1 MRVYL
6 LFLVLSSEAE
16 SIGQDMEDMN
26 FDLQQTRA
34 SSAVLSLWLKE
45 RVYSSPALQYPYRS
59 WMDLQSR
66 VALLRRQPYEASRR
80 MLNMWRHLGTEGIGE
95 KRIARLLQII
105 RENCYSDGRLLSAS
119 ENRLRLE
126 FTRSARA
133 RQQRKLYGSVP
144 PEHRVRL
151 RFPNDD
157 DPERQGDLIVL
168 KPYDE
173 ATGERGVLMLMYS
186 EAVLAMVAMYDLG
199 ALASRYMFV
208 LEPSS
213 WGYQD
218 VRFLFYLGSDLDVL
232 IQSPRR
238 ADFEFVE
245 CLQTNLVPTAVGA
258 GEWVD
263 PDVFRPREPGQ
274 EAKYDVAMVSAW
286 DPLKRHEVFFRAAA
300 RRKQNGERTLRFAL
314 IGYQMGWT
322 REPIEKLLRQ
332 YGLERDCEIYEMIP
346 HAQVARIVADSKVS
360 LLLSQREGANRGIY
374 ESMFCGTPII
384 VYRQQCGVN
393 LDHVNRRTGLL
404 ADDGELGAAIDY
416 ALEHPAEFDPRQWAL
431 EHAGYR
437 NATQTINAALRQMS
451 ERRGL
456 AWTKDIVAKKS
467 APELRYA
474 EAGLYRQ
481 FAAEYESLRDFLLPL
496 D

>member
-1 MRVYL
+1 
-6 LFLVLSSEAE
+6 
-16 SIGQDMEDMN
+16 
-26 FDLQQTRA
+26 
-34 SSAVLSLWLKE
+34 
-45 RVYSSPALQYPYRS
+45 
-59 WMDLQSR
+59 MDIQSR
-66 VALLRRQPYEASRR
+66 VALLRQQPYEASRR
-80 MLNMWRHLGTEGIGE
+80 MLHMWRHLGTEGIGV
-95 KRIARLLQII
+95 KRIARLLRII
-105 RENCYSDGRLLSAS
+105 RENCYSEGRLLSAS
-119 ENRLRLE
+119 ENHLRLE
-126 FTRSARA
+126 FIRSARA
-133 RQQRKLYGSVP
+133 QELRKLYGSFP

-245 CLQTNLVPTAVGA
+245 SLQANLVPVAVGA

-263 PDVFRPREPGQ
+263 GGIFRPREPGQ
-274 EAKYDVAMVSAW
+274 EAKYDVVMVSAW

-300 RRKQNGERTLRFAL
+300 RRKQNGERKLRFAL
-314 IGYQMGWT
+314 VGYQMGWT

-332 YGLERDCEIYEMIP
+332 YDLERDCDIYEMIP
-346 HAQVARIVADSKVS
+346 HAQVSRIVADSKVS
-360 LLLSQREGANRGIY
+360 LLLSHREGANRAIY

-384 VYRQQCGVN
+384 VYRHQCGVN
-393 LDHVNRRTGLL
+393 LDHVNLRTGLL
-404 ADDGELGAAIDY
+404 ADDDELDAAICY
-416 ALEHPAEFDPRQWAL
+416 ALEHHEEFDPRQWAL
-431 EHAGYR
+431 ENAGYG

-474 EAGLYRQ
+474 QPGAYKI
-481 FAAEYESLRDFLLPL
+481 FAEEYERLKNYLLPVS
-496 D
+496 

>member
-1 MRVYL
+1 
-6 LFLVLSSEAE
+6 
-16 SIGQDMEDMN
+16 MN
-26 FDLQQTRA
+26 FDLHNTKA
-34 SSAVLSLWLKE
+34 SSAALTLWLKE
-45 RVYSSPALQYPYRS
+45 RVYSSPALQFPYRS

-66 VALLRRQPYEASRR
+66 VARLRQQPYEASRH
-80 MLNMWRHLGTEGIGE
+80 LLHVWRHLGTEGVGE
-95 KRIARLLQII
+95 KRIARLRQVI
-105 RENCYSDGRLLSAS
+105 RENCYREGRLLAAA
-119 ENRLRLE
+119 ENRLRLD
-126 FTRSARA
+126 FVRSARA
-133 RQQRKLYGSVP
+133 AELRKLYGAFP

-186 EAVLAMVAMYDLG
+186 EAVLSLAAMYDLG
-199 ALASRYMFV
+199 AMASRYMFV

-238 ADFEFVE
+238 ADFDFVE
-245 CLQTNLVPTAVGA
+245 SLRTNLVPVAVGA

-263 PDVFRPREPGQ
+263 GSVFRPRAPGA
-274 EAKYDVAMVSAW
+274 EADYDVVMVSAW
-286 DPLKRHEVFFRAAA
+286 DPLKRHELFFRAAA
-300 RRKQNGERTLRFAL
+300 LRKQRGERALRFAL

-332 YGLERDCEIYEMIP
+332 YDLERDCDVYEMIP
-346 HAQVARIVADSKVS
+346 HAQVARIVAASRMS
-360 LLLSQREGANRGIY
+360 LLLSHREGANRAIY
-374 ESMFCGTPII
+374 ESMFCNTPII
-384 VYRQQCGVN
+384 VYRHQCGVN
-393 LDHVNRRTGLL
+393 LDHVNARTGLL
-404 ADDGELGAAIDY
+404 ADDDELGEAISHV
-416 ALEHPAEFDPRQWAL
+416 LEHPEEFGPRQWAL
-431 EHAGYR
+431 ENAGYS

-451 ERRGL
+451 ARRGL
-456 AWTKDIVAKKS
+456 AWTRDIVAKKS

-474 EAGLYRQ
+474 EAGRYQ
-481 FAAEYESLRDFLLPL
+481 EFAAEYESLEKYLLPL
-496 D
+496 DLNLP

>member
-1 MRVYL
+1 MMSFDQAR
-6 LFLVLSSEAE
+6 SPRAE
-16 SIGQDMEDMN
+16 MSQ
-26 FDLQQTRA
+26 
-34 SSAVLSLWLKE
+34 WLKD
-45 RVYSSPALQYPYRS
+45 RFYTSAALQYPYTS
-59 WMDLQSR
+59 WMDIQSR
-66 VALLRRQPYEASRR
+66 VALLRQQPYEASRR
-80 MLNMWRHLGTEGIGE
+80 MLHMWRHLGTEGIGE

-105 RENCYSDGRLLSAS
+105 RENCYSEGRLLSAS

-126 FTRSARA
+126 FIRSAGA
-133 RQQRKLYGSVP
+133 QELRKLYGSFP

-173 ATGERGVLMLMYS
+173 ATGERGVLLLMYS

-245 CLQTNLVPTAVGA
+245 SLQTNLVPVAVGA

-263 PDVFRPREPGQ
+263 GGVFRPREPGQ
-274 EAKYDVAMVSAW
+274 ETEYDVVMVSAW

-332 YGLERDCEIYEMIP
+332 YDLERDCDLYEMIP

-360 LLLSQREGANRGIY
+360 LLLSHREGANRAIY

-384 VYRQQCGVN
+384 VYRHQCGVN
-393 LDHVNRRTGLL
+393 LEHVNVRTGLL
-404 ADDGELGAAIDY
+404 ADTDELGAAIGY
-416 ALEHPAEFDPRQWAL
+416 VLEHHEEFDPRQWAL
-431 EHAGYR
+431 ENAGYG

-451 ERRGL
+451 QRRGL

-474 EAGLYRQ
+474 QPGVYRI
-481 FAAEYESLRDFLLPL
+481 FAEEYERLKDYLLPVS
-496 D
+496 

>member
-1 MRVYL
+1 
-6 LFLVLSSEAE
+6 
-16 SIGQDMEDMN
+16 
-26 FDLQQTRA
+26 
-34 SSAVLSLWLKE
+34 
-45 RVYSSPALQYPYRS
+45 
-59 WMDLQSR
+59 
-66 VALLRRQPYEASRR
+66 
-80 MLNMWRHLGTEGIGE
+80 MWRHLGTEGIGV
-95 KRIARLLQII
+95 KRIARLLRII
-105 RENCYSDGRLLSAS
+105 RENCYSEGRLLSAS
-119 ENRLRLE
+119 ENHLRLE
-126 FTRSARA
+126 FIRSARA
-133 RQQRKLYGSVP
+133 QELRKLYGSFP

-245 CLQTNLVPTAVGA
+245 SLQANLVPVAVGA

-263 PDVFRPREPGQ
+263 GGIFRPREPGQ
-274 EAKYDVAMVSAW
+274 EAKYDVVMVSAW

-300 RRKQNGERTLRFAL
+300 RRKQNGERKLRFAL
-314 IGYQMGWT
+314 VGYQMGWT

-332 YGLERDCEIYEMIP
+332 YDLERDCDIYEMIP
-346 HAQVARIVADSKVS
+346 HAQVSRIVADSKVS
-360 LLLSQREGANRGIY
+360 LLLSHREGANRAIY

-384 VYRQQCGVN
+384 VYRHQCGVN
-393 LDHVNRRTGLL
+393 LDHVNLRTGLL
-404 ADDGELGAAIDY
+404 ADTDELDAAIDY
-416 ALEHPAEFDPRQWAL
+416 ALEHHEEFDPRQWAL
-431 EHAGYR
+431 ENAGYG

-474 EAGLYRQ
+474 QPGAYKI
-481 FAAEYESLRDFLLPL
+481 FAEEYERLKNYLLPVS
-496 D
+496 

>member
-1 MRVYL
+1 M
-6 LFLVLSSEAE
+6 S
-16 SIGQDMEDMN
+16 
-26 FDLQQTRA
+26 FDQA
-34 SSAVLSLWLKE
+34 SSPRAEMSQWLKD
-45 RVYSSPALQYPYRS
+45 RFYTSAVLQYPYTS

-66 VALLRRQPYEASRR
+66 VALLRQQPYEASRR
-80 MLNMWRHLGTEGIGE
+80 MLHMWRHLGTEGIGE

-105 RENCYSDGRLLSAS
+105 RENCYSNGRLLPAA

-126 FTRSARA
+126 FIRSAQA
-133 RQQRKLYGSVP
+133 QELRKLYGSFP

-168 KPYDE
+168 KAYDE
-173 ATGERGVLMLMYS
+173 STGERGVLMLMYS
-186 EAVLAMVAMYDLG
+186 EAMRAMVAMYDLG

-238 ADFEFVE
+238 ADFKFVE
-245 CLQTNLVPTAVGA
+245 SLQTNLAAVAVGA

-263 PDVFRPREPGQ
+263 PDVFRPREPGN
-274 EAKYDVAMVSAW
+274 EAKYDVVMVSAW
-286 DPLKRHEVFFRAAA
+286 DPLKRHEVFFQAAA
-300 RRKQNGERTLRFAL
+300 QRKRKGERALRFAL

-322 REPIEKLLRQ
+322 REPVEKLLRQ
-332 YGLERDCEIYEMIP
+332 YDLERDCDIYEMIP
-346 HAQVARIVADSKVS
+346 HAQVARIIADSNVS
-360 LLLSQREGANRGIY
+360 LLLSHREGANRAIY
-374 ESMFCGTPII
+374 ESMFCGTPIV
-384 VYRQQCGVN
+384 VYRHQCGIN
-393 LDHVNRRTGLL
+393 LDHVNDCTGLL
-404 ADDGELGAAIDY
+404 ADDDELGAAIDY
-416 ALEHPAEFDPRQWAL
+416 VLDHREAFDPRQWAL
-431 EHAGYR
+431 ENAGYR

-474 EAGLYRQ
+474 QPGAYKI
-481 FAAEYESLRDFLLPL
+481 FAEEYERLKEYLLPV

>member
-1 MRVYL
+1 MGL
-6 LFLVLSSEAE
+6 
-16 SIGQDMEDMN
+16 N
-26 FDLQQTRA
+26 LQHPKA
-34 SSAVLSLWLKE
+34 SPAALSLWLKE
-45 RVYSSPALQYPYRS
+45 RVYSSQALQFPYRS

-66 VALLRRQPYEASRR
+66 VALLRQQPYEASRR
-80 MLNMWRHLGTEGIGE
+80 MLHMWRHLGTSGIGE
-95 KRIARLLQII
+95 KRVARLRQII
-105 RENCYSDGRLLSAS
+105 RENCYDDGGGRLLPAA
-119 ENRLRLE
+119 ENRLRLD
-126 FTRSARA
+126 FVRSARA
-133 RQQRKLYGSVP
+133 RELRKLYGAFP

-168 KPYDE
+168 KSYDE
-173 ATGERGVLMLMYS
+173 TTGERGVLMLMYS
-186 EAVLAMVAMYDLG
+186 EAVLAMVAMYDLA
-199 ALASRYMFV
+199 ALAARYMFV

-245 CLQTNLVPTAVGA
+245 SLQTNLVPVAVGA

-263 PDVFRPREPGQ
+263 PSVFQPRAPET
-274 EAKYDVAMVSAW
+274 EAEYDVVMVSAW
-286 DPLKRHEVFFRAAA
+286 DPLKRHELFFRTAAQ
-300 RRKQNGERTLRFAL
+300 RKQNGQRALRFAL

-322 REPIEKLLRQ
+322 RAPVERLLRQ
-332 YGLERDCEIYEMIP
+332 YGLERDCDVYEMIP
-346 HAQVARIVADSKVS
+346 HAEVARIVAASRVS
-360 LLLSQREGANRGIY
+360 LLLSHREGANRGIY
-374 ESMFCGTPII
+374 ESMFCDTPII
-384 VYRQQCGVN
+384 VYRHQCGVN
-393 LDHVNRRTGLL
+393 LDHVNARTGLL
-404 ADDGELGAAIDY
+404 ADDDELGHAISY
-416 ALEHPAEFDPRQWAL
+416 VLEHREEFDPRQWAL
-431 EHAGYR
+431 ENAGYR

-474 EAGLYRQ
+474 DAGRYRE
-481 FAAEYESLRDFLLPL
+481 FAAEYESLQQYLLPL

>member
-1 MRVYL
+1 MSFDQAR
-6 LFLVLSSEAE
+6 FQRAE
-16 SIGQDMEDMN
+16 MSQ
-26 FDLQQTRA
+26 
-34 SSAVLSLWLKE
+34 WLKD
-45 RVYSSPALQYPYRS
+45 RFYTSLALQYPYTS
-59 WMDLQSR
+59 WMDIQSR
-66 VALLRRQPYEASRR
+66 LALLRQQPSEASRR
-80 MLNMWRHLGTEGIGE
+80 MLHMWRHLGPEGIGE

-105 RENCYSDGRLLSAS
+105 RENCYSEGRLLPAS

-126 FTRSARA
+126 FIHSTRA
-133 RQQRKLYGSVP
+133 QQLRKLYGSFAL
-144 PEHRVRL
+144 EHRVRL

-173 ATGERGVLMLMYS
+173 TTGERGVLMLMYS

-218 VRFLFYLGSDLDVL
+218 ACFLFYLGSDLDVL

-245 CLQTNLVPTAVGA
+245 SLQTNLVPVAVGA

-263 PDVFRPREPGQ
+263 PEIFRPREPGR
-274 EAKYDVAMVSAW
+274 EAKYDVVMVSAW

-314 IGYQMGWT
+314 IGYQMGWR
-322 REPIEKLLRQ
+322 REHIEKLLRQ
-332 YGLERDCEIYEMIP
+332 YDLERDCDVYEMIP
-346 HAQVARIVADSKVS
+346 HAQVASIVADSKVS
-360 LLLSQREGANRGIY
+360 LLLSHREGANRAIY

-384 VYRQQCGVN
+384 VYRHQCGVN
-393 LDHVNRRTGLL
+393 LDHVNVRTGVL
-404 ADDGELGAAIDY
+404 ADDDELGTAIGY
-416 ALEHPAEFDPRQWAL
+416 VLEHQKEFEPRQWAL
-431 EHAGYR
+431 ANAGYG
-437 NATQTINAALRQMS
+437 NATRTINAALSKMS

-456 AWTKDIVAKKS
+456 PWTKDIVAKKS

-474 EAGLYRQ
+474 QAGDYKI
-481 FAAEYESLRDFLLPL
+481 FAEEYERLKNFLVAG
-496 D
+496 

>member
-1 MRVYL
+1 MSL
-6 LFLVLSSEAE
+6 
-16 SIGQDMEDMN
+16 N
-26 FDLQQTRA
+26 LQHPKA
-34 SSAVLSLWLKE
+34 SSAALALWLKE
-45 RVYSSPALQYPYRS
+45 RVYGSPALQLPYRS

-66 VALLRRQPYEASRR
+66 VALLRQQPCEASRH
-80 MLNMWRHLGTEGIGE
+80 MLHAWRHLGAEGIGE
-95 KRIARLLQII
+95 KRIARLRQII
-105 RENCYSDGRLLSAS
+105 HENCYREGRLLPAA
-119 ENRLRLE
+119 ENRLRLD
-126 FTRSARA
+126 FIRSARA
-133 RQQRKLYGSVP
+133 RELRKLYGSFP

-168 KPYDE
+168 KAYDE

-186 EAVLAMVAMYDLG
+186 EAVLAMAAIYDLA

-245 CLQTNLVPTAVGA
+245 SLQTNLVPVAVGA

-263 PDVFRPREPGQ
+263 PDVFCPRAPGV
-274 EAKYDVAMVSAW
+274 EADYDVVMVSAW
-286 DPLKRHEVFFRAAA
+286 DPLKRHELFFRAAA
-300 RRKQNGERTLRFAL
+300 QRKQNGDRALRFAL
-314 IGYQMGWT
+314 VGYQMGWT
-322 REPIEKLLRQ
+322 REPIERLLRQ
-332 YGLERDCEIYEMIP
+332 YDLERDCDLYEMIP
-346 HAQVARIVADSKVS
+346 HAEVARIVAASKMS
-360 LLLSQREGANRGIY
+360 LLLSHREGANRAIY
-374 ESMFCGTPII
+374 ESMFCDTPII
-384 VYRQQCGVN
+384 VYRHQCGVN
-393 LDHVNRRTGLL
+393 LDHVNARTGLL
-404 ADDGELGAAIDY
+404 ADDDELGQAISYVLDHR
-416 ALEHPAEFDPRQWAL
+416 EEFDPRQWAQ

-437 NATQTINAALRQMS
+437 NATQTINEALRQMS
-451 ERRGL
+451 ARRGL
-456 AWTKDIVAKKS
+456 AWTRDIVAKKS

-474 EAGLYRQ
+474 EAGGYLE
-481 FAAEYESLRDFLLPL
+481 FATEYERLQQYLLPL

>member
-1 MRVYL
+1 MSFDQAR
-6 LFLVLSSEAE
+6 FQRAE
-16 SIGQDMEDMN
+16 MSQWFKDR
-26 FDLQQTRA
+26 FYT
-34 SSAVLSLWLKE
+34 SL
-45 RVYSSPALQYPYRS
+45 ALQYPYTS
-59 WMDLQSR
+59 WMDIQSR
-66 VALLRRQPYEASRR
+66 LALLRQQPSEASRR
-80 MLNMWRHLGTEGIGE
+80 MLHMWRHLGTEGIGE

-105 RENCYSDGRLLSAS
+105 RENCYSEGRLLPAS

-126 FTRSARA
+126 FIHSTRA
-133 RQQRKLYGSVP
+133 QQLRKLYGSFAL
-144 PEHRVRL
+144 EHRVRL

-157 DPERQGDLIVL
+157 DPERQGDLMVL

-173 ATGERGVLMLMYS
+173 TTGERGVLMLMYS

-199 ALASRYMFV
+199 ALASRYMFI

-245 CLQTNLVPTAVGA
+245 SLQTNLVPVAVGA

-263 PDVFRPREPGQ
+263 PEIFRPREPGR
-274 EAKYDVAMVSAW
+274 EAKYDVVMVSAW

-332 YGLERDCEIYEMIP
+332 YDLELDCDVYEMIP
-346 HAQVARIVADSKVS
+346 HAQVASIVADSKVS
-360 LLLSQREGANRGIY
+360 LLLSHREGANRAIY

-384 VYRQQCGVN
+384 VYRHQCGVN
-393 LDHVNRRTGLL
+393 LDHVNVRTGVL
-404 ADDGELGAAIDY
+404 ADDDELGTAIGY
-416 ALEHPAEFDPRQWAL
+416 VLEHQKEFEPRQWAL
-431 EHAGYR
+431 ENAGYG
-437 NATQTINAALRQMS
+437 NATRTINAALRKMS

-456 AWTKDIVAKKS
+456 PWTKDIVAKKS

-474 EAGLYRQ
+474 QSGDYKI
-481 FAAEYESLRDFLLPL
+481 FAEEYERLKNFWLPVG
-496 D
+496 

>member
-1 MRVYL
+1 MGFDQAKLPR
-6 LFLVLSSEAE
+6 AE
-16 SIGQDMEDMN
+16 MSQ
-26 FDLQQTRA
+26 
-34 SSAVLSLWLKE
+34 WLKD
-45 RVYSSPALQYPYRS
+45 RFYSSSALQYPYTR
-59 WMDLQSR
+59 WMDIQSS
-66 VALLRRQPYEASRR
+66 VALLRQQPYEASRR
-80 MLNMWRHLGTEGIGE
+80 MLHMWRHLGAEGIGE
-95 KRIARLLQII
+95 KRIARLLQIV
-105 RENCYSDGRLLSAS
+105 RENCYSDGHLLPAA

-126 FTRSARA
+126 FIHSARA
-133 RQQRKLYGSVP
+133 QELRKLYGSFRT
-144 PEHRVRL
+144 EHRVRL

-168 KPYDE
+168 KAYDE

-199 ALASRYMFV
+199 SLASRYMFV

-245 CLQTNLVPTAVGA
+245 SLQSNLAAVAVGA

-263 PDVFRPREPGQ
+263 PDVFRPREPGN
-274 EAKYDVAMVSAW
+274 EAKYDVVMVSAW
-286 DPLKRHEVFFRAAA
+286 DPLKRHEVFFQAAA
-300 RRKQNGERTLRFAL
+300 QRKRKGERALRFAL

-332 YGLERDCEIYEMIP
+332 YDLERDCDIYEMIP
-346 HAQVARIVADSKVS
+346 HAQVARIVADSNVS
-360 LLLSQREGANRGIY
+360 LLLSHREGANRAIY
-374 ESMFCGTPII
+374 ESMFCGTPIV
-384 VYRQQCGVN
+384 VYRHQCGVN
-393 LDHVNRRTGLL
+393 LDHVNDCTGLL
-404 ADDGELGAAIDY
+404 ADDDELHAAIDY
-416 ALEHPAEFDPRQWAL
+416 VLDHREAFDPRQWAL
-431 EHAGYR
+431 ENAGYR

-474 EAGLYRQ
+474 QPGAYKI
-481 FAAEYESLRDFLLPL
+481 FAEEYERLKEYLLPV

>member
-1 MRVYL
+1 MSFDQAR
-6 LFLVLSSEAE
+6 FQRAE
-16 SIGQDMEDMN
+16 MSQ
-26 FDLQQTRA
+26 
-34 SSAVLSLWLKE
+34 WLKD
-45 RVYSSPALQYPYRS
+45 RFYTSLALQYPYTS
-59 WMDLQSR
+59 WMDIQSR
-66 VALLRRQPYEASRR
+66 LALLRQQPTEASRR
-80 MLNMWRHLGTEGIGE
+80 MLHMWRHLGPEGIGE

-105 RENCYSDGRLLSAS
+105 RENCYSEGRLLPAS

-126 FTRSARA
+126 FIHSTRA
-133 RQQRKLYGSVP
+133 QQLRKLYGSFAL
-144 PEHRVRL
+144 EHRVRL

-173 ATGERGVLMLMYS
+173 TTGERGVLMLMYS

-245 CLQTNLVPTAVGA
+245 GLQTNLVPVAVGA

-263 PDVFRPREPGQ
+263 PEIFRPREPER
-274 EAKYDVAMVSAW
+274 EAKYDVVMVSAW
-286 DPLKRHEVFFRAAA
+286 DPLKRHELFFRAAA
-300 RRKQNGERTLRFAL
+300 RRKQNGERKLRFAL

-322 REPIEKLLRQ
+322 REPIEKLLRK
-332 YGLERDCEIYEMIP
+332 YDLELDCDVYEMIP
-346 HAQVARIVADSKVS
+346 HAQVASIVADSKVS
-360 LLLSQREGANRGIY
+360 LLLSHREGANRAIY

-384 VYRQQCGVN
+384 VYRHQCGVN
-393 LDHVNRRTGLL
+393 LDHVNVRTGVL
-404 ADDGELGAAIDY
+404 ADDDELGTAICY
-416 ALEHPAEFDPRQWAL
+416 VLEHQKEFEPRQWAL
-431 EHAGYR
+431 ENVGYG
-437 NATQTINAALRQMS
+437 NATRTINAALRKMS

-456 AWTKDIVAKKS
+456 SWTKDIVAKKS

-474 EAGLYRQ
+474 KSGDYKIFTE
-481 FAAEYESLRDFLLPL
+481 EYERLKNFWLPVS
-496 D
+496 

>member
-1 MRVYL
+1 MSVPTH
-6 LFLVLSSEAE
+6 VSSVV
-16 SIGQDMEDMN
+16 M
-26 FDLQQTRA
+26 
-34 SSAVLSLWLKE
+34 SLWLKE
-45 RVYSSPALQYPYRS
+45 RVYSSSALKYSYRS
-59 WMDLQSR
+59 WMDVRSGL
-66 VALLRRQPYEASRR
+66 ALFRRQPYEASRR
-80 MLNMWRHLGTEGIGE
+80 MLNAWRHLGTEGIGR

-105 RENCYSDGRLLSAS
+105 SENCYSEGRLLSAS

-126 FTRSARA
+126 FIRSARA
-133 RQQRKLYGSVP
+133 QELRKLYGSFP

-157 DPERQGDLIVL
+157 DPERQGNLIVL

-245 CLQTNLVPTAVGA
+245 SLQTNLVPVAVGA

-263 PDVFRPREPGQ
+263 PAIFRPREPGQ
-274 EAKYDVAMVSAW
+274 EAKYDVVMIAAW
-286 DPLKRHEVFFRAAA
+286 DPLKRHEVFFQKAA
-300 RRKQNGERTLRFAL
+300 RRKQNGERMLRFAL

-332 YGLERDCEIYEMIP
+332 YDLERDCDIYEMIP

-360 LLLSQREGANRGIY
+360 LLLSHREGANRAIY

-384 VYRQQCGVN
+384 VYRHQCGVN
-393 LDHVNRRTGLL
+393 LDHVNVRTGLL
-404 ADDGELGAAIDY
+404 ADDDELGAAIGY
-416 ALEHPAEFDPRQWAL
+416 VLEHHEEFDPRQWAL
-431 EHAGYR
+431 ENAGYR
-437 NATQTINAALRQMS
+437 NATQKINASLRQMS

-474 EAGLYRQ
+474 QPGTYKI
-481 FAAEYESLRDFLLPL
+481 FAEEYERLKDYLLPVS
-496 D
+496 